1 MKNNIFVFWHIL
13 ELLLFTMVVN
23 FKSTLLIYG
32 GCSFHDKGYVRYV
45 FKLLISKFEFLMN
58 VMLIYC
64 LEIDLNGH
72 LQLLSYIGKS
82 TKNGSIALVRIT
94 FSFYGSCLIQVEI
107 HYSNCITVMLFK
119 YCL

>member
-1 MKNNIFVFWHIL
+1 MKNNFFFL
-13 ELLLFTMVVN
+13 AYSGALLFTMVVN

-45 FKLLISKFEFLMN
+45 FKMLSSKFEFLMN

-72 LQLLSYIGKS
+72 LQLLSYIEKS
-82 TKNGSIALVRIT
+82 TEKSSIALVRIT
-94 FSFYGSCLIQVEI
+94 FSFYGSCLTQVEI
-107 HYSNCITVMLFK
+107 RYSNCITVMLFK